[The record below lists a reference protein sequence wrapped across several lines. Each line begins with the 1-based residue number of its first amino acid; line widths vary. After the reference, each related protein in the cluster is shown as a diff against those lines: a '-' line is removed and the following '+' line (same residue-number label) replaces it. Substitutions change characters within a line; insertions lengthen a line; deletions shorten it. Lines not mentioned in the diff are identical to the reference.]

1 MRKKAFLSF
10 LMVVML
16 LISAGCGSGDSGSS
30 NGKGTDSGASPEGS
44 KGTGRLTVYSPN
56 QAEINNPIIKEFQDR
71 TGIQVQLI
79 SGGTGELLKRVEAE
93 ASNPLGDVFFGGG
106 QESHDAYKDYF
117 EPYVTSEI
125 DNLEADYTDP
135 GQTWTPLSILP
146 MIIIYNQDLVPE
158 GEKPKG
164 WEDLLD
170 PKWKGKI
177 AFSDP
182 ARSASSYTQMVT
194 MLTAFGLNDEKG
206 WDFIKKFVGAL
217 DNKILSSSSMVYKGV
232 ADKEFAL
239 GITSEDAAL
248 RYIEGGAK
256 VGIIYPEEGTSA
268 RADALSIMKGAK
280 NLEEAKQ
287 FIDFVAGPDVQS
299 LIQKEFKRRSVR
311 KDAEKVEGIPLTK
324 DIKVLPYDTEWA
336 SNNKDEAVARFTR
349 IVTGQEQ

>member
-1 MRKKAFLSF
+1 MKKKALLFL
-10 LMVVML
+10 LTVL
-16 LISAGCGSGDSGSS
+16 LLVTAGCGGGGGGGRKTAENNPSEGGAK
-30 NGKGTDSGASPEGS
+30 GK
-44 KGTGRLTVYSPN
+44 GRLTVYSPN

-106 QESHDAYKDYF
+106 QESHDAFKDYF
-117 EPYVTSEI
+117 ESYVTKEI
-125 DNLEADYTDP
+125 DNLEADYVDP
-135 GQTWTPLSILP
+135 NKVWTPLSILP
-146 MIIIYNQDLVPE
+146 MIIIYNKDLVSE
-158 GEKPKG
+158 EEKPKG
-164 WEDLLD
+164 WEGLLD
-170 PKWKGKI
+170 EKWKGKI
-177 AFSDP
+177 AFADP
-182 ARSASSYTQMVT
+182 QRSASSYTQMVT
-194 MLTAFGLNDEKG
+194 MMTAFGLNDEKG
-206 WDFIKKFVGAL
+206 WEFIKKFVANL

-232 ADKEFAL
+232 ADKEFYL

-268 RADALSIMKGAK
+268 RADALSIIKGAK

-336 SNNKDEAVARFTR
+336 SEHKDEAVARFTR